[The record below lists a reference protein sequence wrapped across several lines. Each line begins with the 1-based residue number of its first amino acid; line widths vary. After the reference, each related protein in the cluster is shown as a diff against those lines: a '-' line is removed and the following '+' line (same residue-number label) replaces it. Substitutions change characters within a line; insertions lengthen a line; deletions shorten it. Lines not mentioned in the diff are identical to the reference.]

1 MELRSA
7 LDLLKKRISDIMQLG
22 TDYEGQLQ
30 IDYLD
35 ISDSTFTQNRE
46 DKPTYVYDTF
56 IDDYS

>member
-1 MELRSA
+1 
-7 LDLLKKRISDIMQLG
+7 MQLG